1 MWGATRATTA
11 RRRCACVP
19 VLPDELLL
27 AKALLRCRAV
37 CRSWR
42 RLTSAADFVLAHHQ
56 IQPSL
61 PLVFLHGT
69 IRGASVTGA
78 TLDAFDLWAT
88 PADERR
94 RPTLRFKH
102 SKHYREF
109 KVYASCDGLLLFSL
123 SSRSRFYICNPA
135 TRQWMLPLPMMLI
148 GSHVAG
154 LYRHSSSGES
164 RQMQIGV
171 WMWMLLHS
179 SSSPCV
185 GQPATSASIRQYM
198 TAGPGMPSS
207 LGARLSCSMNP
218 WWCSWRH
225 LIEMDDGTLGIS
237 YIDEWKMSVKLWVLE
252 DYAAENLTVRPSAL
266 LGRTGWPERPPFTAN
281 FTQSQIWLCAIFEP
295 EADGRNN
302 DPKTLGYP
310 PASERPAT
318 TDPGGSR
325 EPLRAAAMTG
335 ATRARSSR
343 RRRACGPVL
352 PDELVLWEILVHLP
366 AKALLRCRAVC
377 RSWRRLTSAPDF
389 LLAHHRL
396 QPSLSLPLVFLQD
409 KICDSRGRTRV
420 AATLEA
426 LDLWPTPATATDDRR
441 RLPTLRFR
449 DYKHDRALKVY
460 ASCDGL
466 LLFSLCGSR
475 LPMCL
480 DGHYVAGLYR
490 HSPSGEYR
498 VLYRMGASYPAVDAP
513 YYVLTVGSDA
523 KPRCVG
529 LLSASASIKQDV
541 AVWLWHVNQCPPVML
556 HGCLHWL
563 FYSSSSH
570 ENVLLVFDTVAESFR
585 TMCPPTNENS
595 SRGSRR
601 HLLEMDD
608 GTLGVSYIDERKM
621 TVKLWVL
628 KDYEAEVW
636 SLKYEIELRTVEMRK
651 VIKLIEVGM
660 TFSFV

>member
-1 MWGATRATTA
+1 
-11 RRRCACVP
+11 
-19 VLPDELLL
+19 
-27 AKALLRCRAV
+27 
-37 CRSWR
+37 
-42 RLTSAADFVLAHHQ
+42 
-56 IQPSL
+56 
-61 PLVFLHGT
+61 
-69 IRGASVTGA
+69 
-78 TLDAFDLWAT
+78 
-88 PADERR
+88 
-94 RPTLRFKH
+94 
-102 SKHYREF
+102 
-109 KVYASCDGLLLFSL
+109 
-123 SSRSRFYICNPA
+123 
-135 TRQWMLPLPMMLI
+135 
-148 GSHVAG
+148 
-154 LYRHSSSGES
+154 
-164 RQMQIGV
+164 
-171 WMWMLLHS
+171 
-179 SSSPCV
+179 
-185 GQPATSASIRQYM
+185 
-198 TAGPGMPSS
+198 
-207 LGARLSCSMNP
+207 
-218 WWCSWRH
+218 
-225 LIEMDDGTLGIS
+225 
-237 YIDEWKMSVKLWVLE
+237 
-252 DYAAENLTVRPSAL
+252 
-266 LGRTGWPERPPFTAN
+266 
-281 FTQSQIWLCAIFEP
+281 
-295 EADGRNN
+295 
-302 DPKTLGYP
+302 
-310 PASERPAT
+310 
-318 TDPGGSR
+318 
-325 EPLRAAAMTG
+325 MTG

-466 LLFSLCGSR
+466 LLFSLWYRRKLSYYICNPATRQWIR

-636 SLKYEIELRTVEMRK
+636 SLKYEIELRTVEMRSVDQK
-651 VIKLIEVGM
+651 C
-660 TFSFV
+660 SFMIG